1 MNDFDFDCLQKKRL
15 AQQAKYRK
23 RGSKSK
29 KCTMSTD
36 YMTTK
41 QWKERCGKLVTIQ
54 TDKPVSW
61 ATFKELSKQT
71 QEEYLHGLME
81 SYGANA
87 SSLAAMFHVKPLT
100 VRRYITSR
108 GLDISFPVG
117 HSMTFEQRRMWEEFL
132 SGGEKSVYVDLP
144 QEQNTE
150 PDDKLM
156 NMSGFSVRFSG
167 KIDVN
172 MISNSLISILG
183 NDVVGEVEIKCNL
196 VSRTSGL

>member
-54 TDKPVSW
+54 KDRPVSW
-61 ATFKELSKQT
+61 STFKELSKQT
-71 QEEYLHGLME
+71 QEEYLRGLME
-81 SYGANA
+81 TYGANA
-87 SSLAAMFHVKPLT
+87 SSLGAMFRVKPLT
-100 VRRYITSR
+100 VRRYIASR

-117 HSMTFEQRRMWEEFL
+117 HSMTFEQRRMWEDFL
-132 SGGEKSVYVDLP
+132 SGEEKGIPGDLP
-144 QEQNTE
+144 TAKRTE

-167 KIDVN
+167 KIDIN

-183 NDVVGEVEIKCNL
+183 NDSVGEFEIKCNL
-196 VSRTSGL
+196 VNRMSDL

>member
-15 AQQAKYRK
+15 AQQAKHRK

-36 YMTTK
+36 HMTIK

-71 QEEYLHGLME
+71 QEEYLRGLME
-81 SYGANA
+81 SYGVNA
-87 SSLAAMFHVKPLT
+87 SSLGAMFRVKPLT
-100 VRRYITSR
+100 VRRYIASK
-108 GLDISFPVG
+108 GLNISFPVG
-117 HSMTFEQRRMWEEFL
+117 HSMTFDQRKSWEEFL
-132 SGGEKSVYVDLP
+132 SAGEKSAYADLP
-144 QEQNTE
+144 QTTE
-150 PDDKLM
+150 TGDKVM
-156 NMSGFSVRFSG
+156 NMNGFSVRFSG

-183 NDVVGEVEIKCNL
+183 NDAVGEVEIKCNL
-196 VSRTSGL
+196 VSRMSDL